1 MADETQAASLRLGF
15 FNKTRRR
22 TTGFSL
28 RLIYIISSGRPT
40 MTGSDRRFKVIVL
53 IEGMYSWFYKHVCVS
68 ITLQDTKVAS
78 TSNHD
83 EWATL

>member
-15 FNKTRRR
+15 LIR
-22 TTGFSL
+22 TGFSL
-28 RLIYIISSGRPT
+28 RLIIIISSGRPT

-68 ITLQDTKVAS
+68 ITFQDTKVAS
-78 TSNHD
+78 SSNHD
-83 EWATL
+83 EWATER